1 MTYAYDFNHRGI
13 YLEMSKNNY
22 HIRKV
27 ITDFEIVQ
35 MKGELFDHIRKM
47 VDQLEAATEKQQGTQ
62 TMSIP
67 LPEDWLSKEL
77 NMATDISIEGQIVP
91 VTAGGGGG
99 GGGTGAGVV
108 PMVFISGAGGGS
120 GMGIISNITAS
131 PNKFSDVETAQIYKL
146 KQQARDLLDNKD
158 RNQINLF
165 DYIPKKYVVLAGG
178 CFTSWYHGQ
187 RPKDYDVFIL
197 KNKHHSKLIDHF
209 NALCRVSPKR
219 FQSTDME
226 YIRAHNHTA
235 KITNV
240 FIDNDTKVQ
249 YILTEY
255 ETRKD
260 LIDHFDAEHCC
271 VSYEVET
278 DKIFVSPL
286 ALDCIENKRLMP
298 HKQSEIAAWRESK
311 FKARGFKRETVSV

>member
-13 YLEMSKNNY
+13 SVRLTKGNY
-22 HIRKV
+22 SIQKV
-27 ITDFEIVQ
+27 IPDYELIRI
-35 MKGELFDHIRKM
+35 KGELFDHILRM
-47 VDQLEAATEKQQGTQ
+47 VDELEASIANQQANN
-62 TMSIP
+62 MSIP
-67 LPEDWLSKEL
+67 LPEGWLSKEL
-77 NMATDISIEGQIVP
+77 NMENDISIEGQIVP
-91 VTAGGGGG
+91 VTAGGGGN
-99 GGGTGAGVV
+99 TGAGVIPTIFV
-108 PMVFISGAGGGS
+108 SRGGGGG

-165 DYIPKKYVVLAGG
+165 DFIPKKYVVLAGG

-209 NALCRVSPKR
+209 DALCRVSPKR

-226 YIRAHNHTA
+226 YIRGHGLNAE
-235 KITNV
+235 ITSV

-249 YILTEY
+249 YIVTEY

-271 VSYEVET
+271 VSYEAEA
-278 DKIFVSPL
+278 DKIFISPL
-286 ALDCIENKRLMP
+286 ALDCIENKRLKN
-298 HKQSEIAAWRESK
+298 HNQNQIADWRTKK
-311 FKARGFKRETVSV
+311 FTQRGFTKDTVLFTS